1 MLNKYMRLHKD
12 ATADFIL
19 KLIVAIAL
27 LMLVAPVVLDI
38 KGTVPI
44 TLQSMMV
51 LLGAIAFGWKT
62 GVIAVLVYI
71 IAGAAGAP
79 VFAGYSSGVDALLG
93 PYGGF
98 FFGFI
103 ASSIVC
109 GYLAEMDRFH
119 KAIPAMMVW
128 LLGHG
133 IILLLGV
140 LWMANFDPDG
150 WFDKLK
156 SMLPG
161 AVVKSLVGALI
172 IQLII
177 KFYTRDSKRA
187 FED

>member
-1 MLNKYMRLHKD
+1 MLNRYMRLHKD

-19 KLIVAIAL
+19 KLIIAIAL
-27 LMLVAPVVLDI
+27 LMLVAPLVLDI

-44 TLQSMMV
+44 TLQSLIV

-62 GVIAVLVYI
+62 GLIAVLVYI
-71 IAGAAGAP
+71 IAGAP
-79 VFAGYSSGVDALLG
+79 VFAGYSSGLDAIFG

-103 ASSIVC
+103 AAAIVC
-109 GYLAEMDRFH
+109 GFLAEQERFH

-128 LLGHG
+128 LFGHA
-133 IILLLGV
+133 IILFLGV
-140 LWMANFDPDG
+140 MWMARFDPDG
-150 WFDKLK
+150 WFEKLK

-172 IQLII
+172 IQLFI